1 MFIRNYEMEKKV
13 KSEEVTKY
21 IATDRMRDI
30 VSRDHNLLPALSRFG
45 ISPGFGDAT
54 VRKVCDEYGVDCNTF
69 LAVANFISG
78 NGAGSASSISL
89 PSLIEYLKSAHSYF
103 LDYLLPTLRRRLV
116 EVVTGTGNDDLT
128 LMIMRFYDEY
138 VEQVRAH
145 MGFEDSN
152 VFSYVEQL
160 LNDELSDQ
168 FSISHFKEHHTPIAE
183 KLHDL
188 KEIFIS
194 HYRVEPGY
202 ADQVNSVLFNIINCE
217 HDLLTHCKVEEA
229 LFVPAVARLEKELT
243 RKIKSRPARQA
254 QASTA
259 ATADVALLSDREK
272 DIVCCVA
279 RGLSNKEIATKLCL
293 SVHTVTT
300 HRRNISNKLNIH
312 SPAGLAI
319 YAIIHKLVDLS
330 EVKAQ

>member
-1 MFIRNYEMEKKV
+1 MDKKV
-13 KSEEVTKY
+13 KTDSATKY
-21 IATDRMRDI
+21 VATDRMRDI
-30 VSRDHNLLPALSRFG
+30 VSHDHNLLPALSRFG
-45 ISPGFGDAT
+45 ISPGFGDAK
-54 VRKVCDEYGVDCNTF
+54 VAKVCEECGVDCNTF

-78 NGAGSASSISL
+78 NGVSAASISL
-89 PSLIEYLKSAHSYF
+89 PSLIKYLKSAHSYF

-138 VEQVRAH
+138 VEQVRTH

-152 VFSYVEQL
+152 VFSYVERL
-160 LNDELSDQ
+160 LNEELSDQ
-168 FSISHFKEHHTPIAE
+168 FTISSFKEHHSPIAE

-194 HYRVEPGY
+194 HFRVAPEN
-202 ADQVNSVLFNIINCE
+202 AEQVNSVLYNIINCE
-217 HDLLTHCKVEEA
+217 NDLLTHCKVEEA
-229 LFVPAVARLEKELT
+229 LFVPAVARLERELA
-243 RKIKSRPARQA
+243 RKIKTKPAKA
-254 QASTA
+254 KEDNSA
-259 ATADVALLSDREK
+259 ALADATLLSDREK

-279 RGLSNKEIATKLCL
+279 RGLSNKEIATQLCL

-319 YAIIHKLVDLS
+319 YAIINKLVDLS

>member
-1 MFIRNYEMEKKV
+1 MEKKV
-13 KSEEVTKY
+13 KSQEPAKY
-21 IATDRMRDI
+21 NATDRMRDI

-45 ISPGFGDAT
+45 ISPGFGDAP
-54 VRKVCDEYGVDCNTF
+54 VVKVCAEYGVDCDTF

-78 NGAGSASSISL
+78 YGAEASSISL
-89 PSLIEYLKSAHSYF
+89 PTLIQYLKSAHSYF

-116 EVVTGTGNDDLT
+116 EVVTGTGSDDLT
-128 LMIMRFYDEY
+128 LMIIRFYDEY

-145 MGFEDSN
+145 MDFEDRN

-160 LNDELSDQ
+160 LSGELSDQ
-168 FSISHFKEHHTPIAE
+168 FTISHFKEHHSPIAE

-194 HYRVEPGY
+194 HYRVEPGN

-243 RKIKSRPARQA
+243 RKVKTKTVKSAAGDSNTPAD
-254 QASTA
+254 A
-259 ATADVALLSDREK
+259 AVLSDREK

-279 RGLSNKEIATKLCL
+279 RGLSNKEIAVKLCL